1 MADRKD
7 TETIARHDERIK
19 QLEKLP
25 ARVDEVEKCLRD
37 TKLTIRAAVATT
49 VAILGF
55 VTYSVSHAMSIAAK
69 FLDARQIGE
78 LWDKL
83 SK

>member
-1 MADRKD
+1 MASKKD
-7 TETIARHDERIK
+7 DTHEWRIK
-19 QLEKLP
+19 ELEKLP

-55 VTYSVSHAMSIAAK
+55 ATYSASHLISMAAK
-69 FLDARQIGE
+69 FLDGRQIAA

-83 SK
+83 LK